1 MATAPEFDV
10 REFEG
15 GRLFDA
21 VPSWIAVLDRNLRLV
36 AANKKLAED
45 FGDRRGEN
53 CFAVYKGRGAPC
65 PECPV
70 MRTFEDGKDHTSEE
84 KVFDRRGLPHDVVV
98 NSRPLRDAGGQIV
111 AVMELFTEITVQ
123 KELANR
129 LHESLVR
136 FQNLFDLVPC
146 YISVHDREF
155 RIIEANQ
162 RFKET
167 FGGRPGAY
175 CYQVYKKRAE
185 QCATCPVADTFRD
198 GAMHSGEEVMTDDAG
213 RQIHVVVHT
222 APVRDSAGNI
232 TAVIKVLDDVTE
244 IRMLQDKLAS
254 LGGLVGS
261 IAHSVK
267 NILEGLRGGVYI
279 VNLGFRNNNQ
289 EDVRT
294 GWEMVERN
302 VGRVSGLIMDML
314 YCARERSPRRVP
326 VSLPA
331 VVGEVIELFLPRT
344 RSVGIALQA
353 RVSEDIN
360 TIPAEPKDIH
370 SLISNLVANAIDA
383 CCSDQNEQKEH
394 RVVVRVFRD
403 AAGAVIE
410 VEDNG
415 AGIDEETRGKLFTVF
430 FSTKGT
436 FGTGL
441 GLLVSHK
448 VATEHGG
455 SISVKS
461 TAGEGSVFTVRL
473 PGG

>member
-1 MATAPEFDV
+1 
-10 REFEG
+10 
-15 GRLFDA
+15 
-21 VPSWIAVLDRNLRLV
+21 
-36 AANKKLAED
+36 
-45 FGDRRGEN
+45 
-53 CFAVYKGRGAPC
+53 
-65 PECPV
+65 
-70 MRTFEDGKDHTSEE
+70 
-84 KVFDRRGLPHDVVV
+84 
-98 NSRPLRDAGGQIV
+98 
-111 AVMELFTEITVQ
+111 
-123 KELANR
+123 
-129 LHESLVR
+129 
-136 FQNLFDLVPC
+136 
-146 YISVHDREF
+146 
-155 RIIEANQ
+155 
-162 RFKET
+162 
-167 FGGRPGAY
+167 
-175 CYQVYKKRAE
+175 
-185 QCATCPVADTFRD
+185 
-198 GAMHSGEEVMTDDAG
+198 
-213 RQIHVVVHT
+213 
-222 APVRDSAGNI
+222 
-232 TAVIKVLDDVTE
+232 
-244 IRMLQDKLAS
+244 
-254 LGGLVGS
+254 
-261 IAHSVK
+261 
-267 NILEGLRGGVYI
+267 
-279 VNLGFRNNNQ
+279 
-289 EDVRT
+289 
-294 GWEMVERN
+294 

-353 RVSEDIN
+353 CVSEDIN

-394 RVVVRVFRD
+394 RVVVRVSRD